1 MTVRNLEGFF
11 KPRHV
16 VVLGEP
22 VGETATTLMAHL
34 RGSSASAALIAAID
48 AIPAGETNI
57 VGVVAD
63 PAALSPAL
71 LEDLAARGCRAL
83 IWPHGEHPE
92 PTTLHAART
101 HTTRLLGPRSPGL
114 LLPHHGLTLSAL
126 PGGCAKGSLALIAQS
141 QSVAA
146 AAVDWAIGRNIGF
159 SWVAV
164 SGGESDVDISDLLDY
179 AALDPSTR
187 AVALEVGHIA
197 EARKFMSAARAC
209 ARAKPVVVI
218 QTRSTRAKGKGPDR
232 VRSAAFARA
241 GLVECQ
247 SLPGLLDAIA
257 ALHRLPVLR
266 RARVLVVS
274 NGSGICALGVDA
286 VLRQNLEAAEPA
298 AETQT
303 RVRAQVPAM
312 REIGGGADLGD
323 CAADATVGAL
333 RLYLE
338 DRETDAVLFIRS
350 PLGRLSHAEMAAS
363 VAAAGFNQRL
373 LTVWLGLDSA
383 LPARRLSAE
392 ADSATFTSP
401 DAAARA
407 IRYRWE
413 YSRNRELLTQT
424 PPPDSAARIDAAE
437 VTARLER
444 LAEHGV
450 RELRGDRAAALL
462 DSYGVPAV
470 AGTATNHTVELQVSL
485 SLHPEL
491 GLHLSCAV
499 RAAGVH
505 RCGYG
510 FAPLDALLA
519 RRILADA
526 GLEDGERD
534 CSAADLEALAQ
545 GLVRIGQIGLDQ
557 PLLAGLDLCLLID
570 HGHACCRADSVRIKL
585 GRPPGPERTRL
596 ALAPYPAHLVQV
608 HRCHGQDYL
617 VRPVRPDDEPAL
629 IRLLQGLDPEAVRL
643 RFFIY
648 LRHFSHDMAA
658 RMTQIDYD
666 RELALVIQPR
676 DGTDRI
682 FGIGTLIADPD
693 NARAEFAV
701 LMDGAHAGQ
710 GLGEHLLRR
719 LLSWA
724 QERRVQTVYGEV
736 LAENRPMLGLARKLG
751 MTVRAMPDD
760 PGCMHVQLAMAHS
773 A

>member
-11 KPRHV
+11 KPRRI
-16 VVLGEP
+16 VVLGQP
-22 VGETATTLMAHL
+22 VGEMASTLVGRL
-34 RGSSASAALIAAID
+34 RDAAASTSLICAVD
-48 AIPAGETNI
+48 AIPADETN
-57 VGVVAD
+57 VLGVVAD
-63 PAALSPAL
+63 PAAVSPADL
-71 LEDLAARGCRAL
+71 SDLAAKGCRTL
-83 IWPHGEHPE
+83 IWPHGGPPE
-92 PTTLHAART
+92 PAFLQAAGT
-101 HTTRLLGPRSPGL
+101 HTTRVLGPRSPGL
-114 LLPHHGLTLSAL
+114 LLPHTGLSLSAL
-126 PGGCAKGSLALIAQS
+126 PGGCAKGALALIAQS

-146 AAVDWAIGRNIGF
+146 AAVDWAKGRNIGF

-164 SGGESDVDISDLLDY
+164 TGAESDVDISDLLDY
-179 AALDPSTR
+179 AALDPTTR
-187 AVALEVGHIA
+187 AVALEVGHIG

-218 QTRSTRAKGKGPDR
+218 QTRSTRSKGKGPDA

-241 GLVECQ
+241 GLVECR

-257 ALHRLPVLR
+257 ALHRLPSLR

-286 VLRQNLEAAEPA
+286 VLRQNLEAAEPSP
-298 AETQT
+298 ETHAK
-303 RVRAQVPAM
+303 VRALIPAM
-312 REIGGGADLGD
+312 REIGGGVDLGD
-323 CAADATVGAL
+323 CAAEATVEAL
-333 RLYLE
+333 RHYLQ
-338 DRETDAVLFIRS
+338 DRETDAVLYIRS
-350 PLGRLSHAEMAAS
+350 PLGNLSHSAMAAGI
-363 VAAAGFNQRL
+363 AAARFGQRL

-424 PPPDSAARIDAAE
+424 PPPDTAARIDAAE
-437 VTARLER
+437 VATRLRR
-444 LAEHGV
+444 LADNGV
-450 RELRGDRAAALL
+450 RELRGERAAALL
-462 DSYGVPAV
+462 DAYGVPAV
-470 AGTATNHTVELQVSL
+470 TASSIRSVELQVGL

-499 RAAGVH
+499 RAVGVH
-505 RCGYG
+505 TSGCG

-519 RRILADA
+519 RRILGDA
-526 GLEDGERD
+526 GLDGDGHD
-534 CSAADLEALAQ
+534 CTPADLEVLAE

-557 PLLAGLDLCLLID
+557 PLLAGLELALSID
-570 HGHACCRADSVRIKL
+570 HGHVCCRADSVRMKL
-585 GRPPGPERTRL
+585 DRSPLPERRRL
-596 ALAPYPAHLVQV
+596 ALSPYPSHLVHV
-608 HRCHGQDYL
+608 HQCRGQDYV

-629 IRLLQGLDPEAVRL
+629 IRLLQSLDPEAVRL

-676 DGTDRI
+676 DRADTL
-682 FGIGTLIADPD
+682 FGIATLIADPD

-701 LMDGAHAGQ
+701 LIDGAHAAQ
-710 GLGEHLLRR
+710 GLGRHLLQQ
-719 LLSWA
+719 LLQWA
-724 QERRVQTVYGEV
+724 RERGVRSVFGEV
-736 LAENRPMLGLARKLG
+736 LAENGPMLGLARKLG
-751 MTVRAMPDD
+751 MTVRPMMDD
-760 PGCMHVQLAMAHS
+760 PGCMHVEVALAPPS
-773 A
+773 